1 MTRPGKPLTQRWH
14 EDVDRLLLDLARLFV
29 MGVLVVSPDYFRFG
43 YLCENS
49 GITKAVLARHVR
61 RLRLAGY
68 VETRRGACNEL
79 WIRTTSLGQQRFELH
94 VKATQETITKARD
107 VAKSARS

>member
-1 MTRPGKPLTQRWH
+1 MEKPGTPLAQRWY
-14 EDVDRLLLDLARLFV
+14 EDIDRLLLDPARMFV
-29 MGVLVVSPDYFRFG
+29 MGVLVNCPDYFRFG
-43 YLCENS
+43 NLCENS
-49 GITKAVLARHVR
+49 GVTKTVLARHVR

-94 VKATQETITKARD
+94 VKAAQETITRARD
-107 VAKSARS
+107 VGNSARS